1 MKLLGMLVAVLLLAQ
16 PGTAK
21 AKEAQTL
28 DELVARFDSTRCQEC
43 HPEIYADWQQSL
55 HAKPMLGPIGRT
67 LATFQ
72 GFVNSRETELKKSLD
87 MVVESCVNTVGVNLN
102 TASRHL
108 LTYVSGLNATTS
120 KNIVLY

>member
-43 HPEIYADWQQSL
+43 HPEIYAARQQSL
-55 HAKPMLGPIGRT
+55 HG
-67 LATFQ
+67 
-72 GFVNSRETELKKSLD
+72 
-87 MVVESCVNTVGVNLN
+87 TVRKRIRHRG
-102 TASRHL
+102 HL
-108 LTYVSGLNATTS
+108 LVAAPLFDALLITGTVEARH
-120 KNIVLY
+120 

>member
-72 GFVNSRETELKKSLD
+72 GYVNSRDTELKKSHEVAPGMREFLKP
-87 MVVESCVNTVGVNLN
+87 CL
-102 TASRHL
+102 
-108 LTYVSGLNATTS
+108 
-120 KNIVLY
+120 